1 MQPANPFVYYHCT
14 CPDFYQT
21 SGRSLDASGSRDAAN
36 DPSSTDSRQPYVPFA
51 TSSATD
57 SDFSLFPLSRLY
69 FCEDCHQIRCP
80 SCVQD
85 EVISY
90 YCPNCLFEV
99 PTASV
104 KSEKN
109 RCARNCFQ
117 CPICQNT
124 LTAVANPDIP
134 PRDPAA
140 SEDVTKP
147 AVNPYHLF
155 CGVCRWDSQEVGITF
170 EKPTSLAM
178 QLQKSEDASP
188 DIKEFDHL
196 KEHFEKFLRY
206 NTPQSLPT
214 SFLSLSS
221 SGSFSKMGYNTSMQ
235 NRKSNNA
242 KMDDVGEYKA
252 SEYIPH
258 GDMAVMDNLINIQED
273 TTVSSLEQRFNQVY
287 DQPYDTNKLKPQRIH
302 LRIKRSKRCRTCRH
316 ILIKPEQKAQATRFK
331 IKLVAMN
338 YIPNITMQMLPRKT
352 LPLRQNVPTQL
363 ILKFTNPLYEEISVT
378 LATPQQHQTKGDQ
391 SGTQNDLRKPWGRVT
406 LLSPHFT
413 VGAYNETI
421 EYDDE
426 LLYGKPS
433 ALSTPAAA
441 AWENGVYEK
450 KNNYTSILIEVVP
463 EYEGEF
469 KFPLLVNYSY
479 KSDEDQLDTGYD
491 DDDDADDADEAG
503 HKQSQT
509 LDRQPEERT
518 KTYSFWCVV
527 GLGEVVQ

>member
-1 MQPANPFVYYHCT
+1 MQPATPFVYYHCA
-14 CPDFYQT
+14 CPDFFQS
-21 SGRSLDASGSRDAAN
+21 SGRSVDAGGSRDAAN
-36 DPSSTDSRQPYVPFA
+36 DPSSASDRQPYVPFG
-51 TSSATD
+51 TSIATD
-57 SDFSLFPLSRLY
+57 TDFSLFPLSRLY

-124 LTAVANPDIP
+124 LSVVANPDVP
-134 PRDPAA
+134 PKDPGAP
-140 SEDVTKP
+140 EDETKP
-147 AVNPYHLF
+147 SVNPYHLF

-221 SGSFSKMGYNTSMQ
+221 SGSFSKMGYNSSMQ
-235 NRKSNNA
+235 NRKGNVA
-242 KMDDVGEYKA
+242 RMDDVGEYKA
-252 SEYIPH
+252 SEHIPH
-258 GDMAVMDNLINIQED
+258 GDMEVMDSLINIQED
-273 TTVSSLEQRFNQVY
+273 TTVSNLEQRFNQVY
-287 DQPYDTNKLKPQRIH
+287 DQPYDTNQLKPQRIH

-378 LATPQQHQTKGDQ
+378 LATPQQHQTKGEQ
-391 SGTQNDLRKPWGRVT
+391 SDAPEDLRKPWGRVT

-441 AWENGVYEK
+441 TWENGVYEK
-450 KNNYTSILIEVVP
+450 RNNYTSILIEVVP

-469 KFPLLVNYSY
+469 KVGISNFIRRGCFLVY
-479 KSDEDQLDTGYD
+479 
-491 DDDDADDADEAG
+491 
-503 HKQSQT
+503 
-509 LDRQPEERT
+509 
-518 KTYSFWCVV
+518 
-527 GLGEVVQ
+527 